1 MNFTQSILNR
11 ELISYESKLNILLID
26 NEHNNFKEYIENL
39 GHRLIVFND
48 LYLGGEV
55 PNLIL
60 CNNKVVHYNTCR
72 SLSVRYHV
80 PSIIVDHNVMSD
92 LLDNAKSKFLDN
104 LPCSYKIAINLS
116 IYKSW
121 GSIHDKVLN
130 YLPDQECKQTW
141 SKLLIDTSKRIF
153 TI

>member
-11 ELISYESKLNILLID
+11 ELINYGSKLNILFID
-26 NEHNNFKEYIENL
+26 NEYADFKLYIEKL
-39 GHRLIVFND
+39 GHRFINVRD
-48 LYLGGEV
+48 LYLGSET

-60 CNNKVVHYNTCR
+60 CNNKISHYTTCR
-72 SLSVRYHV
+72 NLSIIYHI
-80 PSIIVDHNVMSD
+80 PSIIVDHSIKSD
-92 LLDNAKSKFLDN
+92 LLDNNKTQFLDN
-104 LPCSYKIAINLS
+104 LPCSYKIAINLP
-116 IYKSW
+116 IYRSW

-130 YLPDQECKQTW
+130 YLPAEECKQTW